1 MENVSSVGI
10 KDKLTA
16 LYRQYAAQIADGMP
30 DAMNRVR
37 ESAISHFDAAG
48 LPKKGCERYR
58 FTEIMTAFGHAYGY
72 TINQLA
78 ASADSQTVFR
88 CAVPDLDTYTI
99 IINNG
104 WIDLKNS
111 TLPANIVATG
121 LAEGAQIK
129 PELFAA
135 NYNRLAAQKD
145 DTTISLNTAF
155 ARSGLF
161 LYIPDNVVVDK
172 PIQIVNVL
180 TGGNALMVNQRNL
193 IVAGR
198 GSQAKIVIC
207 DHTLSNSQFLLNNV
221 TETVLGANSQLDCY
235 CIQNLNDR
243 SSQIST
249 LLIEQNADSQ
259 LLANTLTLHGGF
271 VRNNVEVLMAGQ
283 NAEANIYGLS
293 LPAGHQHIDNFTYI
307 DHAVPKCTSYE
318 LYKNVL
324 NDESVGV
331 FSGYVLVRPDAQK
344 TNAMQSN
351 KNICISPAAKMYT
364 KPQLEIYAD
373 DVKCS
378 HGATVGQ
385 LDESALFYMRQRC
398 IGEEEAKMMLM
409 STFAHEV
416 VRTIRI
422 PVLAERY
429 AEMIENRLRGRHA
442 ACGDCFMKCERNKG

>member
-16 LYRQYAAQIADGMP
+16 LYRQYAAQISDGMP
-30 DAMNRVR
+30 EAMNRVR
-37 ESAISHFDAAG
+37 ETAISQFDVLG
-48 LPKKGCERYR
+48 LPRKGCERYR
-58 FTEIMTAFGHAYGY
+58 FTDIMTAFGHAYGY
-72 TINQLA
+72 SISKLA
-78 ASADSQTVFR
+78 ATADSQTVFR

-111 TLPANIVATG
+111 TIPANVVATEM
-121 LAEGAQIK
+121 ADGANK
-129 PELFAA
+129 YPELFAA
-135 NYNRLAAQKD
+135 HYNRLAAQKD

-161 LYIPDNVVVDK
+161 LYIPDNVAVDK
-172 PIQIVNVL
+172 PIQVVNVL
-180 TGGNALMVNQRNL
+180 SGGNPLMVNQRNL

-207 DHTLSNSQFLLNNV
+207 DHTLANSQFLLNNV
-221 TETVLGANSQLDCY
+221 TETVLQPNAQLDCY

-243 SSQIST
+243 SSQIAS

-259 LLANTLTLHGGF
+259 LIANTLTLHGGF

-283 NAEANIYGLS
+283 HAEASIYGLS
-293 LPAGHQHIDNFTYI
+293 LPAGHQHIDNFTYV
-307 DHAVPKCTSYE
+307 DHAVPNCTSYE

-344 TNAMQSN
+344 TNAQQSN
-351 KNICISPAAKMYT
+351 KNICISPSARMYT

-398 IGEEEAKMMLM
+398 IGEDEAKMMLM
-409 STFAHEV
+409 SAFAHEV

-422 PVLAERY
+422 PILAERY

-442 ACGDCFMKCERNKG
+442 ACGDCFMKCEKR

>member
-10 KDKLTA
+10 KDKLIA
-16 LYRQYAAQIADGMP
+16 LHRQYAAQIDEGMP
-30 DAMNRVR
+30 EVIKHAH
-37 ESAISHFDAAG
+37 EGAAILFEALG
-48 LPKKGCERYR
+48 LPQKGCERYR
-58 FTEIMTAFGHAYGY
+58 FTDVMGAFGHTYGY
-72 TINQLA
+72 SFNPVAA
-78 ASADSQTVFR
+78 ASDAQSVFR

-111 TLPANIVATG
+111 SMPADVVVLE
-121 LAEGAQIK
+121 LAEGARK
-129 PELFAA
+129 YSKLFDSH
-135 NYNRLAAQKD
+135 YNRLADQVSD
-145 DTTISLNTAF
+145 SIITLNTAF
-155 ARSGLF
+155 ARGGLF

-180 TGGNALMVNQRNL
+180 TGGNPLMVNQRNL

-221 TETVLGANSQLDCY
+221 TETVLQPNSQLDCY

-243 SSQIST
+243 SSQIAS
-249 LLIEQNADSQ
+249 LLIEQSADSQ

-271 VRNNVEVLMAGQ
+271 VRNNVEVMMAGQ

-293 LPAGHQHIDNFTYI
+293 LPAGHQFIDNFTYI
-307 DHAVPKCTSYE
+307 DHAVPNCTSYE
-318 LYKNVL
+318 LYKNIL

-344 TNAMQSN
+344 TNAQQSN
-351 KNICISPAAKMYT
+351 KNICISPAARMYT

-373 DVKCS
+373 DVKCG

-398 IGEEEAKMMLM
+398 IGEDEARMMLM
-409 STFAHEV
+409 SAFAHEV

-422 PVLAERY
+422 PILAERY

-442 ACGDCFMKCERNKG
+442 ACGDCFMKCNRG

>member
-30 DAMNRVR
+30 EAMNRVR
-37 ESAISHFDAAG
+37 ETAISQFDALG
-48 LPKKGCERYR
+48 LPRKGCERYR
-58 FTEIMTAFGHAYGY
+58 FTDIMTAFGHAYGY
-72 TINQLA
+72 SISQLA
-78 ASADSQTVFR
+78 ATADSQTVFR

-198 GSQAKIVIC
+198 GSQAKIAIC

-221 TETVLGANSQLDCY
+221 TETVLEANSQLDCY

-351 KNICISPAAKMYT
+351 KNICISPTAKMYT

-409 STFAHEV
+409 SAFAHEV